1 MSDALASFP
10 ERLASAARAAV
21 GRPVADGEWTPEL
34 VVRHLIAVEAD
45 VHQARLRD
53 LATTDRPEWSWTE
66 PGPWT
71 GESELGLDGVL
82 ERFAAARDETLATL
96 RSLDARAGR
105 GSGTT
110 RPSASSTWRDSSRT
124 RSTTTRST
132 WPVCEPVEPPTGHAV
147 TRAVR
152 CGPVG
157 SGVVPGVVRHPIDSD
172 MASSAVG

>member
-1 MSDALASFP
+1 MTDALASFP
-10 ERLASAARAAV
+10 ARLASAARAAV
-21 GRPVADGEWTPEL
+21 GRPVPDGEWTPEQ

-96 RSLDARAGR
+96 RSLDAAGR
-105 GSGTT
+105 A
-110 RPSASSTWRDSSRT
+110 R
-124 RSTTTRST
+124 
-132 WPVCEPVEPPTGHAV
+132 VGHHETFGELDVAGLV
-147 TRAVR
+147 QNA
-152 CGPVG
+152 
-157 SGVVPGVVRHPIDSD
+157 IDHD
-172 MASSAVG
+172 EEHLAGL